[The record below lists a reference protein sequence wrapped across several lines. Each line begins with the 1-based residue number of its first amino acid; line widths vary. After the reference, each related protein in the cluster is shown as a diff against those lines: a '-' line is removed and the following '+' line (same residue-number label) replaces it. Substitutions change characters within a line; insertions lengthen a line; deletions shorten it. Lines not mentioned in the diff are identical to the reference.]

1 MLQLREKEIISL
13 LKSLS
18 NFDFVVIGGYAVNA
32 YTLPRFS
39 VDCDIVLKKRND
51 RIEKILKDQGYKLTG
66 SEKNTVYGGEFLRFE
81 KTLENNFKVSM
92 DILIKE
98 VLDRQTNVVFKA
110 DWIFKNSSLR
120 LLKGKTITEESRLR
134 IIDLNALVVMK
145 FISCRNTDIRDVFML
160 MPKANKEWV
169 RKEVSARCDFMERF
183 SKIKN
188 KIVSE
193 KFKDDLQGVYGYID
207 ENVFEK
213 HKKAI
218 LDILC

>member
-13 LKSLS
+13 LKSLN

-92 DILIKE
+92 DILVK
-98 VLDRQTNVVFKA
+98 
-110 DWIFKNSSLR
+110 
-120 LLKGKTITEESRLR
+120 
-134 IIDLNALVVMK
+134 
-145 FISCRNTDIRDVFML
+145 
-160 MPKANKEWV
+160 
-169 RKEVSARCDFMERF
+169 ERF
-183 SKIKN
+183 RKYSILQR
-188 KIVSE
+188 E
-193 KFKDDLQGVYGYID
+193 KQK
-207 ENVFEK
+207 
-213 HKKAI
+213 
-218 LDILC
+218 

>member
-13 LKSLS
+13 LKSLN

-39 VDCDIVLKKRND
+39 VDCDIVVKQRDKLMEKKLEEQDYIRAD
-51 RIEKILKDQGYKLTG
+51 LDDALY
-66 SEKNTVYGGEFLRFE
+66 SGEFLRFE
-81 KTLENNFKVSM
+81 KTLENNFKVIM
-92 DILIKE
+92 DILVKE

-120 LLKGKTITEESRLR
+120 VLKGKTINEELRLR

-169 RKEVSARCDFMERF
+169 RKEASARCDFMERF
-183 SKIKN
+183 SKIKK

-193 KFKDDLQGVYGYID
+193 KFKDDLQGVYGFID

-213 HKKAI
+213 HKKAVLEI
-218 LDILC
+218 